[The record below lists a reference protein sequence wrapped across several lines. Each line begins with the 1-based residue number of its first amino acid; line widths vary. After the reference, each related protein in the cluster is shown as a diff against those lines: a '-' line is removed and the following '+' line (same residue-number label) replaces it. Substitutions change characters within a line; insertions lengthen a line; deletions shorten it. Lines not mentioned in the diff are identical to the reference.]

1 MEQKLLLHP
10 TRLDPATFHSSEI
23 MLTFSVIIAIS
34 LSLVVAAYEADRV

>member
-1 MEQKLLLHP
+1 
-10 TRLDPATFHSSEI
+10 